1 MASFLLNSDNTNN
14 FNNSNNIKLG
24 EKNNNISRL
33 NKFDK
38 IKLNIESDYKNNNN
52 IKNHYL
58 YHQICYEP
66 KFNKN
71 KLINICNKNETILN
85 NQLYYCDNVHFH
97 KKCYVDNNDNGLCM
111 WSWEFDAN
119 VVITR
124 CLTQFSFSLDSTEN
138 GIDLYIG
145 NEFFNGNKD
154 KNVPEYVKRNF
165 YKLPIDEILGGGIF
179 NLEMDLSE
187 YTIGFGKLCI
197 VCIMSGGNFNE
208 FGSNNSNQD
217 NNTFNCT
224 FQLCENSQIN
234 NSNNS
239 DNSNSDNDN
248 NNQNNSSN
256 KESFCFIKKDI
267 SVKSIENSNTSSSNW
282 VLTNKQS
289 LVINNNNNCNSNI
302 NSNSN
307 IFGLIDS
314 YPVQSLSPQHF
325 QQRNFDNSISININN
340 NNNNFKLSINGEKS
354 DFKLIVDK
362 KILEVH
368 KEVLSKNSDFFKN
381 IFSVNLTEWNLV
393 QEGYLNYESLKYV
406 LELVYFTSYESLS
419 YENFK
424 LIPPEQITSTI
435 YICQHLSFCKL
446 LKLFE
451 RFIFENVD

>member
-1 MASFLLNSDNTNN
+1 MASFSLNSDNTDNI
-14 FNNSNNIKLG
+14 NNSNNIKLG
-24 EKNNNISRL
+24 EENNNIPSLIL
-33 NKFDK
+33 NQFDK
-38 IKLNIESDYKNNNN
+38 IKLNIESDFKNNNN
-52 IKNHYL
+52 KNKNLINYNNKNNNKNSIINNINKNKNHYS

-71 KLINICNKNETILN
+71 KLIKICNKNETILN

-97 KKCYVDNNDNGLCM
+97 KKCYFDKNDNGLCI
-111 WSWEFDAN
+111 WSWEFGKN

-124 CLTQFSFSLDSTEN
+124 CLTQFSFSLDSTEK

-145 NEFFNGNKD
+145 NEFFKGNKD
-154 KNVPEYVKRNF
+154 KNVTEYVKRNF
-165 YKLPIDEILGGGIF
+165 YKLPIDKILGSIF

-197 VCIMSGGNFNE
+197 VCIMNGGNFNE
-208 FGSNNSNQD
+208 FGSNQD

-224 FQLCENSQIN
+224 FKLCENFQIN

-289 LVINNNNNCNSNI
+289 LVINNNNNCNSNS

-307 IFGLIDS
+307 IFCLFDS
-314 YPVQSLSPQHF
+314 SPVQSLPPQHF
-325 QQRNFDNSISININN
+325 QQINFDNSLSINVNN
-340 NNNNFKLSINGEKS
+340 NNNKLSINGEKS
-354 DFKLIVDK
+354 IS
-362 KILEVH
+362 I
-368 KEVLSKNSDFFKN
+368 NR
-381 IFSVNLTEWNLV
+381 TEWELV
-393 QEGYLNYESLKYV
+393 EEGYLNYESLEYV
-406 LELVYFTSYESLS
+406 LKLVYFTSYESLS

-424 LIPPEQITSTI
+424 SISPERITYTI